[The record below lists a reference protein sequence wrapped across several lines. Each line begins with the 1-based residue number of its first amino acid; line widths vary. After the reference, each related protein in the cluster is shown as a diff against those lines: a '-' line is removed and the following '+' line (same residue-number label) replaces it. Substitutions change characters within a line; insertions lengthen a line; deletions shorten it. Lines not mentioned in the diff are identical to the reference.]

1 MNLDNVQSPKIL
13 GPFGLA
19 LLLLGGCVAQPNHVV
34 SLPAASA
41 GPAATSGHRVVKTLR
56 TGRVDSHHQLID
68 APANDWD
75 LHVTLRAIPGAFGG
89 HPLERHS
96 MLIPIRLGDA
106 FDLSMSELE
115 ETIAPLAQ
123 RASEQ
128 TTASGV
134 SVQPAETRFLRVA
147 TFYYDARSGADVM
160 GAGFLDPATGEHV
173 TLSYFDRP
181 CTVRGTVQD
190 GDGTVSIT
198 LDVPAA
204 GLYWVRSDD
213 TDPVHAKMTAANPDS
228 ALWYVNFAR
237 Q

>member
-1 MNLDNVQSPKIL
+1 MQPFTIL
-13 GPFGLA
+13 GLFGVA
-19 LLLLGGCVAQPNHVV
+19 LLLLSGCVAQPDQVASAPV
-34 SLPAASA
+34 ASA
-41 GPAATSGHRVVKTLR
+41 GSAATSKHRVVKTLR
-56 TGRVDSHHQLID
+56 TGRVDSHRQLID

-89 HPLERHS
+89 HPLDRHA
-96 MLIPIRLGDA
+96 MLIPIRLGDT
-106 FDLSMSELE
+106 FDLAMSDLE
-115 ETIAPLAQ
+115 DTIAPLAQ

-160 GAGFLDPATGEHV
+160 GAGFLDPASGEHV

-190 GDGTVSIT
+190 GDGTISIA
-198 LDVPAA
+198 LDVPVA

-213 TDPVHAKMTAANPDS
+213 TDPLHAKMTAANPDS
-228 ALWYVNFAR
+228 VLWYVNFAR

>member
-1 MNLDNVQSPKIL
+1 MQSSKIL

-19 LLLLGGCVAQPNHVV
+19 LLLLGGCVAQSNHVV
-34 SLPAASA
+34 SEPVASA
-41 GPAATSGHRVVKTLR
+41 GPAATTGHRAVKTLK
-56 TGRVDSHHQLID
+56 TGMVDSNARLIE

-89 HPLERHS
+89 YPVERHS
-96 MLIPIRLGDA
+96 MLLPIRFGDA
-106 FDLSMSELE
+106 FDLSMADLE
-115 ETIAPLAQ
+115 DTIAPLAQ

-181 CTVRGTVQD
+181 CTVRGTVQN
-190 GDGTVSIT
+190 GDGTVSIA

-204 GLYWVRSDD
+204 GLYWVRSDH

-228 ALWYVNFAR
+228 VLWYVNFAR